1 MQQFLSLVYETIKVF
16 IFFVGFTLLFYY
28 GIVWLNQEYE
38 GYHRYD
44 KPQGGAV
51 KVMGEEEGSEPVFS
65 LKRLYFY
72 YHYGE

>member
-1 MQQFLSLVYETIKVF
+1 MQHFLSLVYETIKVF

-28 GIVWLNQEYE
+28 GIVWLNEEYE
-38 GYHRYD
+38 GYNKYD

-51 KVMGEEEGSEPVFS
+51 KVMEEEESKPVFS

>member
-1 MQQFLSLVYETIKVF
+1 MNTIAATIVETIKILI
-16 IFFVGFTLLFYY
+16 IFLGFTLLFYY
-28 GIVWLNQEYE
+28 GIVWLNEEYE

-51 KVMGEEEGSEPVFS
+51 KVMKYNQLENSEDS
-65 LKRLYFY
+65 LNRLYFF